1 MRLSWPPKDT
11 DEVLDYMVDWSDRLD
26 SDAIASSAWTVP
38 SGITQNSNEFDA
50 SGGTT
55 TIWLS
60 GGTTGE
66 TYELVNRITTAA
78 GRTMDQTIRLKIAD
92 K

>member
-1 MRLSWPPKDT
+1 MRLTWPSKD
-11 DEVLDYMVDWSDRLD
+11 ENEILDYIVDWSDRLD
-26 SDAIASSAWTVP
+26 SDAITSSYWTVP
-38 SGITQNSNEFDA
+38 TGITKDSDEYDA
-50 SGGTT
+50 SGKTT

-66 TYELVNRITTAA
+66 TYDLVNRITTAA
-78 GRTMDQTIRLKIAD
+78 GRTMDQTIRIKIAD